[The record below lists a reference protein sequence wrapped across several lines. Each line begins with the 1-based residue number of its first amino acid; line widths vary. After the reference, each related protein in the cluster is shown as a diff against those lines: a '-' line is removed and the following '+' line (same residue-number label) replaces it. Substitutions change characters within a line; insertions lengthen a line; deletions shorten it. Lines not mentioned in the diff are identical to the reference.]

1 MRIGPMPCGKIIDVH
16 MGSRQTRHRVSVRDG
31 PRMYRTP
38 HYLALNKA
46 LDESPPLIGASK
58 AQHGHSSRQRHTN
71 RTDRACQE
79 TVSQESTE
87 D

>member
-1 MRIGPMPCGKIIDVH
+1 MCIWDHVRLVTGSASGMGRECIGHLII
-16 MGSRQTRHRVSVRDG
+16 
-31 PRMYRTP
+31 
-38 HYLALNKA
+38 ALNKA